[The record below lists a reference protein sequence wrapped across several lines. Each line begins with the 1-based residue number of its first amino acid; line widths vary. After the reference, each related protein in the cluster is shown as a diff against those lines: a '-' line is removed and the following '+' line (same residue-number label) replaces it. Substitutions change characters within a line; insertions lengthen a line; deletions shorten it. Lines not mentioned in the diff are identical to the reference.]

1 MGMGRSLA
9 MWTTA
14 ALWSYGAHGQINPA
28 PLPVEPKAI
37 THVCTSRPPA
47 ALNTVQSLD
56 IRIPV
61 APQPVRVGDNVHVF
75 YELHLG
81 NHAST
86 AVTLTDIA
94 VLDANTSTVIKRY
107 EGEALAALL
116 VRPSAEGNAKAAE
129 FPSGTFGTIYM
140 TLPLAT
146 PQPAKLWHK
155 ITLTLPWRGESRSVT
170 LDSDVL
176 PIDTTALL
184 ELAPPLRGGL
194 WAALYAPEMERGH
207 RRVLYAVD
215 GHTHLPGRF
224 AVDFLGVDAA
234 GKTHRG
240 TGERP
245 SDYFGYGADV
255 LAVSDGVVVAARDD
269 FKEPETLAAVER
281 VSIGDATGTYVALDI
296 GGGRYAFY
304 EHLQPGLAVKVGQ
317 KVKRG
322 ERLGALGFT
331 GQASSPHLHFHIAN
345 ANAPLAA
352 EGMPYH
358 FSSYRLLGAYDSI
371 SEFGEK
377 PWQPLLAPRA
387 MFKSLPAAN
396 VVVSFD

>member
-1 MGMGRSLA
+1 V
-9 MWTTA
+9 
-14 ALWSYGAHGQINPA
+14 LWSSGASGH
-28 PLPVEPKAI
+28 K
-37 THVCTSRPPA
+37 PPTGP
-47 ALNTVQSLD
+47 NIVQSLD

-61 APQPVRVGDNVHVF
+61 APQPVRVGDDVHVF

-86 AVTLTDIA
+86 TVTLSDIS
-94 VLDANTSTVIKRY
+94 VLDANASKVLRRY
-107 EGEALAALL
+107 EGDALAALL
-116 VRPSAEGNAKAAE
+116 VRPVAAKDAKPAELPG
-129 FPSGTFGTIYM
+129 GTLGTIYL
-140 TLPLAT
+140 TLPLDSPLPT
-146 PQPAKLWHK
+146 KLSHK
-155 ITLTLPWRGESRSVT
+155 ITVTLPVRGGSRSVT

-184 ELAPPLRGGL
+184 ELSPPLRGGM
-194 WAALYAPEMERGH
+194 WAALYDPAMERGH

-215 GHTHLPGRF
+215 GHAHLPGRF
-224 AVDFLGVDAA
+224 AMDFLGVDAT
-234 GKTHRG
+234 GKTYRG

-269 FKEPETLAAVER
+269 FTEPATLAAAEG
-281 VSIGDATGTYVALDI
+281 VSIGDATGAYVALDI
-296 GGGRYAFY
+296 GSGRYAFY
-304 EHLQPGLAVKVGQ
+304 EHLRPGIAVKVGQ

-331 GQASSPHLHFHIAN
+331 GQASSPHLHFHVAN
-345 ANAPLAA
+345 ANTPLAA

-358 FSSYRLLGAYDSI
+358 FTSYRVLGAYNSI
-371 SEFGEK
+371 TEFGEK
-377 PWQPLLAPRA
+377 PWQPLPAPRA
-387 MFKSLPAAN
+387 IAKSLPAAN